1 MAYQRIATPR
11 IYPCSINHSLSL
23 GRMASTDLTQAGITS
38 ASPIEMFDLQPAS
51 AYTIGG
57 DDSTTQ
63 HIIKINTQMTTDSYT
78 DNNYMLILGHNL
90 EQSGVKFKLQHSDS
104 STFADDSVVNPALT
118 ELVNIGGNV
127 SAGSGDD
134 FDEANYATPGNNG
147 WSLFTWTS
155 GGSDNQYY
163 RLTLDSVAGNYDDDI
178 KISCII
184 MGEYWSFPHAPDMA
198 IQKILAFGNTIQESV
213 GGMTYS
219 NASWLAAPPWGGMVE
234 AFENKNHTTPHA
246 MRKAGKFSWDLNF
259 SYMTDSDVFYPELY
273 QEQDIFTDSS
283 FMGNVLQR
291 TFGTHHPFLI
301 QWSDSAVGSVYD
313 NFSWVR
319 LADVPKFNQVANQ
332 VWNANVSLVEQ
343 F

>member
-1 MAYQRIATPR
+1 MSYQRISTPR

-23 GRMASTDLTQAGITS
+23 GRMASTDITQAGITS
-38 ASPIEMFDLQPAS
+38 ASPIEMFDLQPSS

-57 DDSTTQ
+57 NGASTQ
-63 HIIKINTQMTTDSYT
+63 HIIKINTQMTTDNYT

-90 EQSGVKFKLQHSDS
+90 EDAGVKFKLQHDDASNFS
-104 STFADDSVVNPALT
+104 SAVSPALT
-118 ELVNIGGNV
+118 ELVNIGGDV
-127 SAGSGDD
+127 SSG
-134 FDEANYATPGNNG
+134 NYATPANNG
-147 WSLFTWTS
+147 WSLFTWTT

-163 RLTLDSVAGNYDDDI
+163 RLILDSVAGNYDADI
-178 KISCII
+178 KISCIQ
-184 MGEYWSFPHAPDMA
+184 MGESWAFPHAPDMN
-198 IQKILAFGNTIQESV
+198 IQKSLAFGNTIQESA

-219 NASWLAAPPWGGMVE
+219 NASWLAAPYWGGMVE

-259 SYMTDSDVFYPELY
+259 SYMADSDAFYSELY

-283 FMGNVLQR
+283 FMGNLLQR
-291 TFGTHHPFLI
+291 TLGTHHPFLI
-301 QWSDSAVGSVYD
+301 QWDDSATGSVYD

-319 LADVPKFNQVANQ
+319 LSDVPKFNQVAHRT
-332 VWNANVSLVEQ
+332 WNANVSLVEQ